1 MLLLRFKS
9 VVTRTPLYPFL
20 HCCALLVLAE
30 TDVRGQRSVHS
41 LLGLTRRQWVQSA
54 GSIPLDPSVCS
65 CLRPAPLGGGRAGQ
79 QSLQP
84 GPGEG
89 GAPHQSRDGP
99 DTPWPGQ
106 GTLHIPRPTPEHTP
120 CPLPRIQAFTKSPST
135 GCRNIPR

>member
-65 CLRPAPLGGGRAGQ
+65 YL
-79 QSLQP
+79 
-84 GPGEG
+84 
-89 GAPHQSRDGP
+89 
-99 DTPWPGQ
+99 
-106 GTLHIPRPTPEHTP
+106 PTPSDSY
-120 CPLPRIQAFTKSPST
+120 PLSLLLGECFPSVHEYY
-135 GCRNIPR
+135 N